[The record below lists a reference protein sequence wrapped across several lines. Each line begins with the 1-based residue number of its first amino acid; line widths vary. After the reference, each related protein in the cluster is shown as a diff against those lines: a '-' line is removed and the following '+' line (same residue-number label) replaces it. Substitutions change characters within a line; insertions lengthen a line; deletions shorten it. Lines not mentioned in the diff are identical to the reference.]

1 MLAPASLGIIEHDN
15 LQQREENTKTERF
28 GRGERRGQ
36 ERTREGKNT
45 QREVFPRK
53 RTRKEKERL
62 REKTLKTEE
71 ARPCKER
78 KKERKNH
85 RKKVNDGGRY

>member
-1 MLAPASLGIIEHDN
+1 MKRSPSEMLAPASLGIVEHDN

-36 ERTREGKNT
+36 ERKREGKNS
-45 QREVFPRK
+45 QREVFPR
-53 RTRKEKERL
+53 ER
-62 REKTLKTEE
+62 TLKTEE

-78 KKERKNH
+78 KRERTKER
-85 RKKVNDGGRY
+85 R